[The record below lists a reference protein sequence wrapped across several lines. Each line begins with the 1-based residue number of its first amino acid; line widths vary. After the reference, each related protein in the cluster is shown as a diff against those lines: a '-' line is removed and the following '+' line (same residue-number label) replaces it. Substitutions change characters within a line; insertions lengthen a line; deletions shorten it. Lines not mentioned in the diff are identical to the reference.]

1 MNSALSERELQI
13 LLLVAQGLS
22 NRQIAGQL
30 DISDNTV
37 KVHVRNIFAKINDSL
52 ALTPGCR

>member
-1 MNSALSERELQI
+1 MNSELSERELQI

-37 KVHVRNIFAKINDSL
+37 
-52 ALTPGCR
+52 